1 MNGEINIDVFN
12 LSEFS
17 VKERFGGE
25 KPGDSAWDQISFN
38 GWTIGEMNEIDACG
52 PSNVS
57 FNVKKNSFEFDLK
70 YASCKMK
77 TEEIVLFDE
86 KFIQF
91 SSKFSLKTAKYDFG
105 TVRNDLNLKFYET
118 SSLLDKK
125 IFFIIYE
132 NDALDISFQ
141 RKIVLKS

>member
-17 VKERFGGE
+17 VKERFGSE
-25 KPGDSAWDQISFN
+25 KPGDTAWDQISFN

-52 PSNVS
+52 RSNVT
-57 FNVKKNSFEFDLK
+57 FNVEKNSFEFDLK
-70 YASCKMK
+70 YGSCKMK
-77 TEEIVLFDE
+77 TEEIVLFDQ

-105 TVRNDLNLKFYET
+105 TVRN
-118 SSLLDKK
+118 SSKYIIKD
-125 IFFIIYE
+125 IF
-132 NDALDISFQ
+132 
-141 RKIVLKS
+141 